1 MKVSRDKV
9 KMNLPNKLTI
19 SRMGLTVAFM
29 FFLFAHGAIYKILAL
44 VIFAIAAFTDFL
56 DGHIAKK
63 YGLISDFG
71 RFMDPIADKILIIA
85 AFLAFV
91 EMGLVPAWMVIIIIF
106 REFIITGMRLMAL
119 RKDRLIEATLAGKH
133 KTASQVFAIV
143 TILIFIILREIGY
156 SLEFW
161 SSKLQYYFEIT
172 IFCLMFITVVL
183 TLISGVSFFVRNKD
197 VLKNKNLF

>member
-9 KMNLPNKLTI
+9 NMNLPNKLTL
-19 SRMGLTVAFM
+19 SRIALTVIFLL
-29 FFLFAHGAIYKILAL
+29 FLFAHGVTYKILAL
-44 VIFAIAAFTDFL
+44 VIFIIAAFTDFL
-56 DGHIAKK
+56 DGHIAKRLD
-63 YGLISDFG
+63 LISDFG
-71 RFMDPIADKILIIA
+71 RFMDPIADKVLTLA

-119 RKDRLIEATLAGKH
+119 RKNQLIEATLAGKH
-133 KTASQVFAIV
+133 KTASQIFAIF

-156 SLEFW
+156 LLEFW
-161 SSKLQYYFEIT
+161 SSKFQHYFEIV

-183 TLISGVSFFVRNKD
+183 TLISGASFFIRNKRILYERKAD
-197 VLKNKNLF
+197 